1 MRVPFVRM
9 PRRPVQPQIKVG
21 ADYARSCALLQGAGG
36 FRRSTRVC
44 VFPVCTDGGS
54 AAHWRPFFVV
64 LVFTEFVGCD
74 LRRNHG
80 ALRFVQV
87 ATVEFFFEI
96 T

>member
-1 MRVPFVRM
+1 
-9 PRRPVQPQIKVG
+9 VG
-21 ADYARSCALLQGAGG
+21 
-36 FRRSTRVC
+36 
-44 VFPVCTDGGS
+44 TDGEY
-54 AAHWRPFFVV
+54 AVHWRPLLFV